1 MCKKKIILVTQAA
14 ESFSFAFE
22 SYKKDFQDDKNNKM
36 KRLTLMSHH
45 GVDVSKIKTGERIII
60 QEGRFHTALLDGKS
74 KWMEMQI
81 VRAVLKKQLSEDVFK
96 HTRIVWID
104 DQFHASYESGKL
116 VTKEHFP
123 TLHAALNWVLQLQTI
138 YICMYVFV
146 FFHIYIYICFLF
158 YFIYIYRYIHI
169 FLLHNVSIYIYM
181 LSFVYIYI
189 CEHIDIYIYIHKPR
203 GQVKHTSK
211 AEEDRAT
218 IYICIYIYIYL

>member
-1 MCKKKIILVTQAA
+1 MSFIYVYIYISMSCSVVQEKIILVTQAA

-36 KRLTLMSHH
+36 KRHTLMSHH

-104 DQFHASYESGKL
+104 DHESGKL

-138 YICMYVFV
+138 YIYVCFCLLS
-146 FFHIYIYICFLF
+146 HIYIYMFFVLF
-158 YFIYIYRYIHI
+158 YIYRYI
-169 FLLHNVSIYIYM
+169 Y
-181 LSFVYIYI
+181 
-189 CEHIDIYIYIHKPR
+189 IYIYIFF
-203 GQVKHTSK
+203 VT
-211 AEEDRAT
+211 
-218 IYICIYIYIYL
+218 